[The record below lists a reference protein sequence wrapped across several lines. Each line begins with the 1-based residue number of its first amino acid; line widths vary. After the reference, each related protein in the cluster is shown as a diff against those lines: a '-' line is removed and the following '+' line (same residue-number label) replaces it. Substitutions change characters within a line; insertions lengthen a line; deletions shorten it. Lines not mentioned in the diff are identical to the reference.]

1 MVRMTMFAVLL
12 SACGGSTPAAST
24 SAPKP
29 EPVGSMPT
37 VECTTTNEGDL
48 VRIGGRGGYSL
59 ETWYWRCTDGEWT
72 LFKAS

>member
-1 MVRMTMFAVLL
+1 
-12 SACGGSTPAAST
+12 
-24 SAPKP
+24 
-29 EPVGSMPT
+29 MPT